1 VDTTFNVDNNNFS
14 DNNMI
19 EKLKD
24 LEQEAMDNLDP
35 ETYDAIVSN
44 VMEEY
49 DQEIYQAG
57 YIDGLQT
64 AINVLAEESETMS
77 YSIDIDDMFPDDDEE
92 IAQEYDE
99 ITD

>member
-1 VDTTFNVDNNNFS
+1 
-14 DNNMI
+14 MI
-19 EKLKD
+19 EKLKE

-35 ETYDAIVSN
+35 EVYDAIVSN
-44 VMEEY
+44 VMEQY

-64 AINVLAEESETMS
+64 AIRILAEQSETMS
-77 YSIDIDDMFPDDDEE
+77 YSIDIDDMFPDEE
-92 IAQEYDE
+92 NTAQEYDE